1 MDGFDDKAILAHA
14 ALIAATAV
22 GLTLIVRR
30 LPPVADWVAQGRK
43 PFACNLCCATWTTL
57 GTAVVHALA
66 THDAWIAAAWLPAV
80 AIATWALHHA
90 DPPPPPA
97 FVLPDAEERASP
109 DDAASLQARAA
120 RAELEGP
127 CESEAP

>member
-1 MDGFDDKAILAHA
+1 MDGFDPHAILAHA
-14 ALIAATAV
+14 ALVAATGV

-30 LPPVADWVAQGRK
+30 LPPVAGWVAQGRK

-57 GTAVVHALA
+57 GMAVVHGLV

-97 FVLPDAEERASP
+97 FALPEAEEPGSS
-109 DDAASLQARAA
+109 DAASLQARAA
-120 RAELEGP
+120 RAELEAP